1 MYISDILR
9 AYFILA
15 DYFTDPTADAKS
27 ESMLIG
33 IRDMNLLISALGR
46 QNASFGGF
54 TKYTQPLDV
63 CATLFFGLVKNH
75 AFSDG
80 NKRTALLTLL
90 YQLDC
95 YGYCPLA
102 PQKEFEKLV
111 VAVAGNS
118 LETQYDKQWRGVD
131 ARYRA
136 DKTDHSVQVLSKL
149 LKKMTQKK
157 DNSFHI
163 DIPARDFIEAINR
176 IAECSAT
183 VDGTKIKFQRIPHEK
198 RRWSLVQPEP
208 KIKNYSIPYKG
219 DTRPIGAG
227 TARDVLNNLGIYD
240 QFPSY
245 SKFVEG
251 VDPRYMLIQQFEGPL
266 RRLKDK

>member
-1 MYISDILR
+1 MELIGAKINTMRYMRSDLKDEYKRYRKLYPDVQELHFPLMNISDILR

-111 VAVAGNS
+111 VAVAGN
-118 LETQYDKQWRGVD
+118 
-131 ARYRA
+131 
-136 DKTDHSVQVLSKL
+136 
-149 LKKMTQKK
+149 MTS
-157 DNSFHI
+157 N
-163 DIPARDFIEAINR
+163 
-176 IAECSAT
+176 
-183 VDGTKIKFQRIPHEK
+183 
-198 RRWSLVQPEP
+198 
-208 KIKNYSIPYKG
+208 
-219 DTRPIGAG
+219 GA
-227 TARDVLNNLGIYD
+227 V
-240 QFPSY
+240 
-245 SKFVEG
+245 
-251 VDPRYMLIQQFEGPL
+251 
-266 RRLKDK
+266 